1 MKKLLFLTLTAAAV
15 ASIGLAPIS
24 ANAAQSRST
33 KKSQVKIIVV
43 KPDGSFQWN
52 GNFQWNCPDISI
64 PGLPSW
70 PGQNKPEQDKPSLP
84 DVETPEQNKPEQDKP
99 EQNKPEQGKPEQDK
113 PEQDESQNT
122 EASFIRQVVTLVNKE
137 RKKAGLS
144 PVTVNK
150 KIEAAAAVRA
160 KEIKSSFSHTRPDG
174 SSFSTALREQG
185 VSYRGSGE
193 NIAWGQKTADEV
205 MKGWMNSPG
214 HRANILNKS
223 FTSIGV
229 GCYEDSRGVKY
240 WTQLFTY

>member
-1 MKKLLFLTLTAAAV
+1 MKKLLFLTLTAAAA

-24 ANAAQSRST
+24 AKAAADST
-33 KKSQVKIIVV
+33 IKKSSIKVIVV
-43 KPDGSFQWN
+43 KPDSGFQWSDSFQWN
-52 GNFQWNCPDISI
+52 GCPDISI

-70 PGQNKPEQDKPSLP
+70 PEQD
-84 DVETPEQNKPEQDKP
+84 
-99 EQNKPEQGKPEQDK
+99 KPEQDK
-113 PEQDESQNT
+113 PEQDKPEEDKPEQDESPDT
-122 EASFIRQVVTLVNKE
+122 DASFIQQVVTLVNKE

-174 SSFSTALREQG
+174 SNFATALKEQG

-205 MKGWMNSPG
+205 MKGWMNSSG
-214 HRANILNKS
+214 HRANILNKN